1 MILLQAQNV
10 ARRFGAETLF
20 EHVHLEVQSN
30 ARVALVGRNG
40 IGKSTLLK
48 IIIDQNPPDE
58 GQVITSKGVSV
69 GYLSQDTGLD
79 SQHTIFAEMLTVFA
93 DLRQMEQQMHQLEAQ
108 LGDRELLADEEAYQQ
123 ALKRYEQLQHT
134 FTERN
139 GYGYEAEIRNVLH
152 GFGFD
157 ADYYEHR
164 VSDLSGGQKSRLALA
179 KLLLEKHDLLI
190 LDEPTNHLDIDT
202 LTWLEGYLQGYA
214 GALLIV
220 SHDQYFLDKVATEVY
235 DLSQHTTRHYNG
247 NYTRYREQKAANLEQ
262 EWKAYE
268 KQQAEIAKLQ
278 DFVDKNIV
286 RASTTKR
293 AQSRRKQ
300 LEKIVRIERP
310 QNDNKTVRF
319 SFTADKQ
326 SGNEV
331 LTVAHAAVG
340 YGDTTLADPIDLQVK
355 RHEAIAITG
364 PNGVGKSTLL
374 KSILGQIP
382 FLKGAAQFGTG
393 VDVGYYDQEQENLH
407 NNKSVLGEIWDE
419 HPTMP
424 EVNIRRI
431 LGSFLFTGSDVEKSV
446 SSLSGGERAQLM
458 LVKLAMN
465 HNNFLILDEPT
476 NHLDID
482 SKEVLEEA
490 LRNYDGTILFVSHDR
505 YFMNNLAT
513 LTVELSRAGTA
524 TYLGNYDY
532 YLDKKDEKEAI
543 AAENAPAAVAAT
555 SAAPS
560 TDQQHYQLN
569 KEQQKQARKL
579 QREVTALEEKLDE
592 LDLQDQQLQL
602 AMTQP
607 DTLQDP
613 AKLNE
618 LQQQLEAVH
627 QQQETVEN
635 QWEQQSLA
643 LEEIHTES

>member
-10 ARRFGAETLF
+10 ARRFGAEVLF
-20 EHVHLEVQSN
+20 ENVQLEIQSN

-48 IIIDQNPPDE
+48 ILIDENPPDE
-58 GQVITSKGVSV
+58 GQVITSKGVSI
-69 GYLSQDTGLD
+69 GYLSQNTGLD
-79 SQHTIFAEMLTVFA
+79 SQNTIFSEMLTVFTE
-93 DLRQMEQQMHQLEAQ
+93 LQQMEQQMHQLEAQ
-108 LGDRELLADEEAYQQ
+108 LGNSDLLANDEAYQQ
-123 ALKRYEQLQHT
+123 TLKRYEQLQHT
-134 FTERN
+134 FTDRN

-157 ADYYEHR
+157 ADYYDHQI
-164 VSDLSGGQKSRLALA
+164 SALSGGQKSRLALA

-202 LTWLEGYLQGYA
+202 LTWLENYLQGYA

-235 DLSQHTTRHYNG
+235 DLSQHTTRHYHG
-247 NYTRYREQKAANLEQ
+247 NYTRYREQKAANLSQ
-262 EWKAYE
+262 EWKAYD
-268 KQQAEIAKLQ
+268 KQQAEIAKLE
-278 DFVDKNIV
+278 DFVNKNIV

-300 LEKIVRIERP
+300 LEKIVRIEKP

-319 SFTADKQ
+319 SFSEDKP
-326 SGNEV
+326 SGNQV
-331 LTVAHAAVG
+331 LDVNNAAVG
-340 YGDTTLADPIDLQVK
+340 YDRVVLAEPINLHVK
-355 RHEAIAITG
+355 RHQVVAITG

-382 FLKGAAQFGTG
+382 FLRGQAQLGAG
-393 VDVGYYDQEQENLH
+393 VDIGYYDQEQENLH
-407 NNKSVLGEIWDE
+407 NNKSVLAEIWDE
-419 HPTMP
+419 HPTLP
-424 EVNIRRI
+424 EADIRRI
-431 LGSFLFTGSDVEKSV
+431 LGSFLFTGSDVEKSI

-482 SKEVLEEA
+482 SKEVLEAA
-490 LRNYDGTILFVSHDR
+490 LQNYNGTILFVSHDR
-505 YFMNNLAT
+505 YFMNHLAT
-513 LTVELSRAGTA
+513 LTIELSGAGTQ

-532 YLDKKDEKEAI
+532 YLDKKAEAAAI
-543 AAENAPAAVAAT
+543 AAESTSTVATPT

-560 TDQQHYQLN
+560 SDQQQYQLN
-569 KEQQKQARKL
+569 KEQQKQERKL
-579 QREVTALEEKLDE
+579 QREVTALEEQLDKLSHQDE
-592 LDLQDQQLQL
+592 QLQL

-607 DTLQDP
+607 DTLQNP
-613 AKLNE
+613 SKLNE
-618 LQQQLEAVH
+618 LQVQLELLH
-627 QQQETVEN
+627 QQQQTVED

-643 LEEIHTES
+643 LEELHNA

>member
-10 ARRFGAETLF
+10 ARRFGAEVLF
-20 EHVHLEVQSN
+20 ENVQLEVQSN

-48 IIIDQNPPDE
+48 ILIGQNPPDE
-58 GQVITSKGVSV
+58 GQVITSKGVSI

-79 SQHTIFAEMLTVFA
+79 SEHTIFAEMLTVFA
-93 DLRQMEQQMHQLEAQ
+93 DLREMEQQMHQLEAQ
-108 LGDRELLADEEAYQQ
+108 LGDKQLLADDEAYQQ

-235 DLSQHTTRHYNG
+235 DLSQHTTRHYRG
-247 NYTRYREQKAANLEQ
+247 NYTRYREQKAANLAQ

-300 LEKIVRIERP
+300 LEKIQRLERP
-310 QNDNKTVRF
+310 QNDDKTVRF
-319 SFTADKQ
+319 SFTADKP

-331 LTVAHAAVG
+331 LTVTNAAVG
-340 YGDTTLADPIDLQVK
+340 YGDTILADPINLQVK
-355 RHEAIAITG
+355 RHQAIAITG

-374 KSILGQIP
+374 KSILGQIS
-382 FLKGAAQFGTG
+382 FLRGAAQFGTG

-407 NNKSVLGEIWDE
+407 NQKTVLGEIWDE
-419 HPTMP
+419 HPMMP
-424 EVNIRRI
+424 EADIRRI

-446 SSLSGGERAQLM
+446 ASLSGGERAQLM

-513 LTVELSRAGTA
+513 LTVELSRQGTE

-532 YLDKKDEKEAI
+532 YLDKKAEAAAI
-543 AAENAPAAVAAT
+543 AAEKAPETVTAT

-560 TDQQHYQLN
+560 TDQQQYQLN
-569 KEQQKQARKL
+569 KEQQKQERKL
-579 QREVTALEEKLDE
+579 QREVTALEQQLEE
-592 LDLQDQQLQL
+592 LDQQDQQLQL

-613 AKLNE
+613 AKLND
-618 LQQQLEAVH
+618 LQQQLEAIH
-627 QQQETVEN
+627 QQQQTVED

-643 LEEIHTES
+643 LEELHAK

>member
-10 ARRFGAETLF
+10 ARRFGAEVLF
-20 EHVHLEVQSN
+20 ENVQLEVQSSS
-30 ARVALVGRNG
+30 RVALVGRNG

-48 IIIDQNPPDE
+48 ILIDQNPPDE
-58 GQVITSKGVSV
+58 GQVVTSKGVSI

-108 LGDRELLADEEAYQQ
+108 LGEHDLLADDEAYQL

-157 ADYYEHR
+157 ADFYEHQ
-164 VSDLSGGQKSRLALA
+164 VSTLSGGQKSRLALA

-202 LTWLEGYLQGYA
+202 LTWLENYLQGYP

-220 SHDQYFLDKVATEVY
+220 SHDQYFLDKVANEVY
-235 DLSQHTTRHYNG
+235 DLSQHTTRHYRG
-247 NYTRYREQKAANLEQ
+247 NYTRYREQKAANLTQ

-300 LEKIVRIERP
+300 LEKIQRIERP
-310 QNDNKTVRF
+310 QNDDKTVRF
-319 SFTADKQ
+319 SFTADKS
-326 SGNEV
+326 SGNQV
-331 LTVAHAAVG
+331 LDVTNAAVG
-340 YGDTTLADPIDLQVK
+340 YADTTLADPINLQVK
-355 RHEAIAITG
+355 RHQVIAITG

-382 FLKGAAQFGTG
+382 FLRGQAQFGTG
-393 VDVGYYDQEQENLH
+393 VDVGYYDQEQEKLH
-407 NNKSVLGEIWDE
+407 RDKNVLNEIWDE
-419 HPTMP
+419 HPTLP
-424 EVNIRRI
+424 EVDIRRI

-446 SSLSGGERAQLM
+446 ASLSGGERAQLM

-490 LRNYDGTILFVSHDR
+490 LLNYDGTILFVSHDR
-505 YFMNNLAT
+505 YFMNHLAT
-513 LTVELSRAGTA
+513 LTVELSRAGTQ

-532 YLDKKDEKEAI
+532 YLDKKAEAEAI
-543 AAENAPAAVAAT
+543 AAEKAPVVTATAT

-560 TDQQHYQLN
+560 TDQQQYQLN
-569 KEQQKQARKL
+569 KEQQKQERKL
-579 QREVTALEEKLDE
+579 QREIAALEAQIETLAQ
-592 LDLQDQQLQL
+592 QDQQLQL

-613 AKLNE
+613 AKLTE
-618 LQQQLEAVH
+618 LQQQLETVN
-627 QQQETVEN
+627 QQQQTVED

-643 LEEIHTES
+643 LEELHAE